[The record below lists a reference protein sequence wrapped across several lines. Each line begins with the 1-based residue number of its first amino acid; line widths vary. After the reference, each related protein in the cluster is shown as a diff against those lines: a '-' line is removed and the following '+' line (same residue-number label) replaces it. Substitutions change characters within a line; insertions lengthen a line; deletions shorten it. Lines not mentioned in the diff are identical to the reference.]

1 MVSTTGFTRFG
12 RFYLWS
18 VIAAGFAVLTA
29 SIYHLVS
36 EPISSQWFIL
46 AALTL
51 ISGSA
56 TVRLPSS
63 SASISISETFVFTAV
78 LLYGPAAGTVI
89 VGLDGLVISFWIS
102 KRYDEPHRALFNMSA
117 PAVSAWLSAN
127 LFFAVARIKP
137 LVQGPSTT
145 DAILPGLVLFA
156 LTYFALNSWLITLVI
171 ALERRLN
178 PIKIWTNNFVW
189 LSLNYFGGASVA
201 FLFVGFNRTIDLGY
215 VGVIVPLLL
224 VLYFTFK
231 TTMGRVE
238 DADKHVEQINRLYM
252 STIETLAMAI
262 DAKDTVTHGHIRRVQ
277 AHATSLARE
286 VGVRDEALLKA
297 IEAAALLHDMGKL
310 AVPEYIL
317 NKPGK
322 LTEAEFAK
330 MKLHASV
337 GADILSAIDF
347 PYPVVP
353 IVRHHHENWDG
364 TGYPTGLRGTDIPIG
379 ARVLSVVDCFDA
391 LTSDRPYRPKLSD
404 EDALAILIQRRGSMY
419 DPLIVDTF
427 IRIHAKTPDIRRDGP
442 PSAVLN
448 TIAQSQRTPMAEAS
462 DPLTPDTATTN
473 DVLTAY
479 SLARALAG
487 QIGVSAAA
495 EVIAKHLRHSVP
507 WSLFVLYVYESRSDE
522 IVASHAFGRGADLVV
537 NLRMA
542 LGQRLSGWVA
552 ANRHG
557 ILNSDPALDLGDV
570 SGVDGLGLKSCLS
583 TPLLADDKLIAVVT
597 LYSDR
602 HNGFSDEH
610 RRLLDLIAQ
619 QVAPAFKRALNL
631 NSRDVQDS
639 ASDLPYL
646 EQLITLISSA
656 SDSVFADVNNNHSLL
671 FIEAAGLD
679 DIKRQHGP
687 SAVQEVLDQLA
698 RRTRSGLRSADI
710 LFRNGIDKFVALLE
724 VVDSTTCDVVA
735 KRVRD
740 AIGRQPFDVCH
751 DHRISVSTNVTAVSS
766 PQDGSLQDLLAVAR
780 ERSVLVK
787 RQTTQRD
794 RSPVH

>member
-1 MVSTTGFTRFG
+1 MVSTTGFTGFG
-12 RFYLWS
+12 RVYLWS
-18 VIAAGFAVLTA
+18 VIAAGFAVLGA
-29 SIYHLVS
+29 SIYQLVS

-127 LFFAVARIKP
+127 LFFTVARIKP

-156 LTYFALNSWLITLVI
+156 LTYFALNSWLITFVI

-178 PIKIWTNNFVW
+178 PVKIWTNNFVW

-322 LTEAEFAK
+322 LTETEFAK

-404 EDALAILIQRRGSMY
+404 EDALAILMQRRGSMY

-427 IRIHAKTPDIRRDGP
+427 MRIHSKTPEIIRNGP
-442 PSAVLN
+442 ASAVLN
-448 TIAQSQRTPMAEAS
+448 TIAQSQRTPPVEHAS
-462 DPLTPDTATTN
+462 AAAT
-473 DVLTAY
+473 DAASADEMLTAY
-479 SLARALAG
+479 ALARALAG
-487 QIGVSAAA
+487 QVGVAD
-495 EVIAKHLRHSVP
+495 VGDIIAKHLRQLVPSSLSV
-507 WSLFVLYVYESRSDE
+507 FYMYEPSSDE
-522 IVASHAFGRGADLVV
+522 LEVRHVSGEGADILRG
-537 NLRMA
+537 LRMA

-552 ANRHG
+552 ANRQT

-570 SGVDGLGLKSCLS
+570 PGARDLGLKSCLS
-583 TPLLADDKLIAVVT
+583 TPLVSDDKLIGVLSV
-597 LYSDR
+597 YSIR
-602 HNGFSDEH
+602 SNGFTDDH
-610 RRLLDLIAQ
+610 RRIVDAVAVHIAS
-619 QVAPAFKRALNL
+619 AFKRAIELNTSSYTETVATL
-631 NSRDVQDS
+631 PHLEQLTTFIGSTNPSVFS
-639 ASDLPYL
+639 ASDR
-646 EQLITLISSA
+646 
-656 SDSVFADVNNNHSLL
+656 HGLL
-671 FIEAAGLD
+671 FIDVVGLD
-679 DIKRQHGP
+679 RIDREHGS
-687 SAVQEVLDQLA
+687 SAVNEVLEHVA
-698 RRTRSGLRSADI
+698 RRTRAGLRAADI
-710 LFRNGIDKFVALLE
+710 LFRNGGDKFVALLE
-724 VVDSTTCDVVA
+724 VADHATGGVVA

-740 AIGRQPFDVCH
+740 AIGRHPIDVLGG
-751 DHRISVSTNVTAVSS
+751 HRIPVLTNVTAVSS
-766 PQDGSLQDLLAVAR
+766 PQDGSLHDLLAVAK
-780 ERSVLVK
+780 ERAKSPTT
-787 RQTTQRD
+787 QATQRD
-794 RSPVH
+794 TSTVH

>member
-1 MVSTTGFTRFG
+1 MVSTTGFTGFG
-12 RFYLWS
+12 KVYLWS
-18 VIAAGFAVLTA
+18 VIAAGFAVLGA
-29 SIYHLVS
+29 SIHQLVT

-127 LFFAVARIKP
+127 LFFRVARIEP
-137 LVQGPSTT
+137 LVQGPSST

-156 LTYFALNSWLITLVI
+156 LTYFALNSWLITFVI

-262 DAKDTVTHGHIRRVQ
+262 DAKDQVTHGHIRRVQ

-286 VGVRDEALLKA
+286 VGVRDEAMLKA
-297 IEAAALLHDMGKL
+297 IEAAALLHDMGKI

-353 IVRHHHENWDG
+353 IVRYHHENWDG
-364 TGYPTGLRGTDIPIG
+364 TGYPSGLRGTDIPIG

-391 LTSDRPYRPKLSD
+391 LTSDRPYRPKLPD
-404 EDALAILIQRRGSMY
+404 EEALAILMQRRGSMY
-419 DPLIVDTF
+419 DPLVVDTF
-427 IRIHAKTPDIRRDGP
+427 MRIHAKTPEIVRSGP
-442 PSAVLN
+442 SSSVLN
-448 TIAQSQRTPMAEAS
+448 TIAHSQRTPPAEQ
-462 DPLTPDTATTN
+462 LFDTGPNA
-473 DVLTAY
+473 DEMLTAY
-479 SLARALAG
+479 TLARALAG
-487 QIGVSAAA
+487 QVSVADAGDI
-495 EVIAKHLRHSVP
+495 IAKHLRQLIPS
-507 WSLFVLYVYESRSDE
+507 SLFIFYAHDASSDE
-522 IVASHAFGRGADLVV
+522 LKVGHAFGEGSEAVRG
-537 NLRMA
+537 LRMA

-552 ANRHG
+552 ANRHT
-557 ILNSDPALDLGDV
+557 ILNSDPALDLGDIP
-570 SGVDGLGLKSCLS
+570 GAHDLALHSCLS
-583 TPLLADDKLIAVVT
+583 TPLVHHDKLVGVLS
-597 LYSDR
+597 LYSIES
-602 HNGFSDEH
+602 NGFTDDH
-610 RRLLDLIAQ
+610 RRVLDVVATHVAQAFNRAIEFGTSSTSDAVAALPHLEELTSLIFSTNQAG
-619 QVAPAFKRALNL
+619 FSL
-631 NSRDVQDS
+631 
-639 ASDLPYL
+639 SD
-646 EQLITLISSA
+646 
-656 SDSVFADVNNNHSLL
+656 HHGLL
-671 FIEAAGLD
+671 FIDVVGLSQIRRQYGSAAAD
-679 DIKRQHGP
+679 
-687 SAVQEVLDQLA
+687 EVLENVA
-698 RRTRSGLRSADI
+698 RRTRAGLRASDV
-710 LFRNGIDKFVALLE
+710 LFRNGGDKFVALLE
-724 VVDSTTCDVVA
+724 VADSPTTDVVA
-735 KRVRD
+735 TRVRD
-740 AIGRQPFDVCH
+740 AIGRQPVDVLGGN
-751 DHRISVSTNVTAVSS
+751 RIAVDTRVTAVAS
-766 PQDGSLQDLLAVAR
+766 PQDGTSLNDLLSAAK
-780 ERSVLVK
+780 ERS
-787 RQTTQRD
+787 QSGTHQRD
-794 RSPVH
+794 ASTVH

>member
-1 MVSTTGFTRFG
+1 MVSTTGFTGFG
-12 RFYLWS
+12 KVYLWS
-18 VIAAGFAVLTA
+18 VIATGFAVLGA
-29 SIYHLVS
+29 SIYQLVT

-127 LFFAVARIKP
+127 LFFRVAHIEP

-156 LTYFALNSWLITLVI
+156 LTYFALNSWLITFVI

-178 PIKIWTNNFVW
+178 PVKIWTNNFVW

-262 DAKDTVTHGHIRRVQ
+262 DAKDQVTHGHIRRVQ

-286 VGVRDEALLKA
+286 VGVRDETLLKA

-322 LTEAEFAK
+322 LTETEFAK

-364 TGYPTGLRGTDIPIG
+364 TGYPSGLRGTDIPIG

-404 EDALAILIQRRGSMY
+404 EDALAILMQRRGSMY
-419 DPLIVDTF
+419 DPLVVDTF
-427 IRIHAKTPDIRRDGP
+427 MRIHVKTPEIVRNGP
-442 PSAVLN
+442 DSSVLN
-448 TIAQSQRTPMAEAS
+448 TIAHSQRTPPIEESARNGLVATSVNEA
-462 DPLTPDTATTN
+462 
-473 DVLTAY
+473 LTAHM
-479 SLARALAG
+479 LARAIAG
-487 QIGVSAAA
+487 QVSVADAGD
-495 EVIAKHLRHSVP
+495 VIARHLRRLMP
-507 WSLFVLYVYESRSDE
+507 FALFVFYVYDSSSDE
-522 IVASHAFGRGADLVV
+522 LEAQHSLGDGAQLVSG
-537 NLRMA
+537 LRVA

-552 ANRHG
+552 ANRHS
-557 ILNSDPALDLGDV
+557 ILNSDPTLDFSDV
-570 SGVDGLGLKSCLS
+570 PGTQPLGLKTCLS
-583 TPLLADDKLIAVVT
+583 TPLVFDDKLIGVVS
-597 LYSDR
+597 LYSVESV
-602 HNGFSDEH
+602 GFSDDH
-610 RRLLDLIAQ
+610 RRMLELVATDIAQ
-619 QVAPAFKRALNL
+619 AFRRAIDFDASSSSDTVAAL
-631 NSRDVQDS
+631 
-639 ASDLPYL
+639 PHL
-646 EQLITLISSA
+646 EQLTTLIA
-656 SDSVFADVNNNHSLL
+656 STTQDGFGITDHHGLL
-671 FIEAAGLD
+671 FIDVLGLPQIAHDYGSSTADDILDNVARRVRAGL
-679 DIKRQHGP
+679 R
-687 SAVQEVLDQLA
+687 A
-698 RRTRSGLRSADI
+698 ADI
-710 LFRNGIDKFVALLE
+710 LFRNGGDKFVALLE
-724 VVDSTTCDVVA
+724 VGDSTTTEAVA

-740 AIGRQPFDVCH
+740 AIGRQPIDVPSGQIIPV
-751 DHRISVSTNVTAVSS
+751 RTNVIAASS
-766 PQDGSLQDLLAVAR
+766 PRDGRSLQDLLNVAR
-780 ERSVLVK
+780 ERSLS
-787 RQTTQRD
+787 RASERD
-794 RSPVH
+794 TSVVH

>member
-12 RFYLWS
+12 KVYLWS
-18 VIAAGFAVLTA
+18 VIGAGFLVLGA
-29 SIYHLVS
+29 SIYQLVT
-36 EPISSQWFIL
+36 EPISPQWFIL

-117 PAVSAWLSAN
+117 PAVSAWVSAN
-127 LFFAVARIKP
+127 LFFRVAHIKP
-137 LVQGPSTT
+137 LVLGPSTT

-156 LTYFALNSWLITLVI
+156 LTYFALNSWLITFVI
-171 ALERRLN
+171 ALERRLD
-178 PIKIWTNNFVW
+178 PVKIWTNNFVW

-262 DAKDTVTHGHIRRVQ
+262 DAKDQVTHGHIRRVQ

-286 VGVRDEALLKA
+286 VGVRDESMLKA

-322 LTEAEFAK
+322 LTETEFAK

-364 TGYPTGLRGTDIPIG
+364 TGYPSGLRGTDIPIG

-404 EDALAILIQRRGSMY
+404 EEALAILMQRRGSMY
-419 DPLIVDTF
+419 DPLVVDTF
-427 IRIHAKTPDIRRDGP
+427 MRVHAKTPEIVRNGP
-442 PSAVLN
+442 ASSVLK
-448 TIAQSQRTPMAEAS
+448 TIAHSQRTPPVELPADAS
-462 DPLTPDTATTN
+462 ASADEM
-473 DVLTAY
+473 LTAY
-479 SLARALAG
+479 TLARALAG
-487 QIGVSAAA
+487 QVSVAD
-495 EVIAKHLRHSVP
+495 VGDIISKHLRQLIP
-507 WSLFVLYVYESRSDE
+507 CSLFVFYMYEASSDE
-522 IVASHAFGRGADLVV
+522 LEARYPFGEGADSVRG
-537 NLRMA
+537 LRMS

-552 ANRHG
+552 ANRHT
-557 ILNSDPALDLGDV
+557 ILNSDPALDLGDT
-570 SGVDGLGLKSCLS
+570 GGHMLALKSCLS
-583 TPLLADDKLIAVVT
+583 TPLVSNDKLIGVLS
-597 LYSDR
+597 LYSVTPG
-602 HNGFSDEH
+602 GFSDDN
-610 RRLLDLIAQ
+610 RRVLDLAATHVAQ
-619 QVAPAFKRALNL
+619 ALERAIEF
-631 NSRDVQDS
+631 DS
-639 ASDLPYL
+639 S
-646 EQLITLISSA
+646 TG
-656 SDSVFADVNNNHSLL
+656 SDSVSSLP
-671 FIEAAGLD
+671 
-679 DIKRQHGP
+679 H
-687 SAVQEVLDQLA
+687 LDQLTSLIDSTNQNGLGLRGHHGLLIIDVIGLNQISREYGPSTAEEILETVA
-698 RRTRSGLRSADI
+698 RQTRAGLRSADV
-710 LFRNGIDKFVALLE
+710 LFRSGGDKFVALLE
-724 VVDSTTCDVVA
+724 IADATTTDLVA
-735 KRVRD
+735 SRVRD
-740 AIGRQPFDVCH
+740 AIGRVPLDVSSGQ
-751 DHRISVSTNVTAVSS
+751 RISVRTEVTAVAS
-766 PQDGSLQDLLAVAR
+766 PQDGTSLLDLLTVA
-780 ERSVLVK
+780 
-787 RQTTQRD
+787 RD
-794 RSPVH
+794 RSKSPTTHRDVSAVH